1 MNQIFSIK
9 KKLLSYEMRFSNS
22 RNILTQLVYNTSNIY
37 LNNSLRQVVFQIKN
51 FSNIFSN

>member
-1 MNQIFSIK
+1 MNQKISIK

>member
-37 LNNSLRQVVFQIKN
+37 LNNSLRQVVFQIKI